1 MEKIYTPTA
10 EESARLDKAFRYH
23 PPKPDQVPRYE
34 GIRDLAKTFA
44 AILVQMCPPSRER
57 SLALTALEE
66 SVMWANASIARNE
79 A

>member
-1 MEKIYTPTA
+1 MYKVSDDER
-10 EESARLDKAFRYH
+10 ARLQKDFTYH
-23 PPKPDQVPRYE
+23 SPKPDQLPRYE
-34 GIRDLAKTFA
+34 EIRDFARTFA
-44 AILVQMCPPSRER
+44 ATLLEKCPPSRER

>member
-1 MEKIYTPTA
+1 MEKIYEITA
-10 EESARLDKAFRYH
+10 EERARLNKDFSYH
-23 PPKPDQVPRYE
+23 PPKPDQIPRYE
-34 GIRDLAKTFA
+34 GIRDLAGTFA
-44 AILVQMCPPSRER
+44 AILVQICPPSRER